1 MNNNDYNKQ
10 ICYDYDTNSYSM
22 FNGEKNNYKC
32 DIFGRHLP
40 HFNPNISGSMT
51 GKQRK
56 KLIPLSVDY
65 SNIPKLKNY
74 SDYFPITRKF
84 EGYGQFPHPLSVPF
98 SNIPTWEVKPKNR
111 AGLINQL
118 QKFSSSD
125 EFLKIMNKS
134 NDNKGLSYLTRDLT
148 EFDTVKND
156 GLILIDTINKTFDE
170 YKEQYKNQL
179 NTFDNLPAV
188 KALKNFKKVLEE
200 NSEKNIVNGKELKN
214 YGEDIKKQYD
224 AVYSCI
230 KSSKGIKNDK
240 IILPKINKIN
250 ENVNINERYE
260 NNKKNENYINNMF
273 KSNDCTLGKNIN
285 KPFGIFSYEE
295 EKINLELKKKEEE
308 EEKKRLEEEKKKL
321 EEEQK
326 KLEQEKNNDSNQKLN
341 DVTLDTKESLDLNE
355 KIKEETLDDKI
366 KKGDLS
372 FVSYQSENEKKYEN
386 DNKSNV
392 KSFNKI
398 EKLLDKEKRF
408 LKGYQ
413 IEHKIENEFPKFN
426 WPKLV
431 TNGDLYENDIKNLE
445 KVNPIAFQL
454 EKEKMELDLK
464 QLKRKR
470 HQNKLNYLIILRQSQ
485 KQEKLDLEK
494 SKRELEEGTY
504 K

>member
-1 MNNNDYNKQ
+1 
-10 ICYDYDTNSYSM
+10 M
-22 FNGEKNNYKC
+22 FNGEKSDYRC
-32 DIFGRHLP
+32 DFFGRHFP
-40 HFNPNISGSMT
+40 KFDPDISGSLS

-56 KLIPLSVDY
+56 KLTPLSIDY

-98 SNIPTWEVKPKNR
+98 SNIPTWEVKPRNR

-125 EFLKIMNKS
+125 EYLKIMNKS

-156 GLILIDTINKTFDE
+156 GLILNDTINKTFDE

-179 NTFDNLPAV
+179 NTFDKLPAV

-230 KSSKGIKNDK
+230 KSSKGIKNEK
-240 IILPKINKIN
+240 IMLPKIK
-250 ENVNINERYE
+250 ENVNTNVRYE
-260 NNKKNENYINNMF
+260 NKKNENYINDMF
-273 KSNDCTLGKNIN
+273 KSNDCTLGKKMN

-308 EEKKRLEEEKKKL
+308 EEKRKLEEEKKKL
-321 EEEQK
+321 EEEEQK
-326 KLEQEKNNDSNQKLN
+326 KLEQEKNNENQKLN

-413 IEHKIENEFPKFN
+413 INHKIENEFPKFN
-426 WPKLV
+426 WPKLI

>member
-1 MNNNDYNKQ
+1 MNKIDYHKQ
-10 ICYDYDTNSYSM
+10 ICYDYDTNSYTM
-22 FNGEKNNYKC
+22 FNGEKSDYRC
-32 DIFGRHLP
+32 DFFGRHFP
-40 HFNPNISGSMT
+40 KFDPDISGSLS

-56 KLIPLSVDY
+56 KLTPLSIDY

-98 SNIPTWEVKPKNR
+98 SNIPTWEVKPRNR

-125 EFLKIMNKS
+125 EYLKIMNKS

-156 GLILIDTINKTFDE
+156 GLVLIDTINKTFDE

-240 IILPKINKIN
+240 IVLPKINKIN

>member
-1 MNNNDYNKQ
+1 
-10 ICYDYDTNSYSM
+10 M
-22 FNGEKNNYKC
+22 FNGEKSDYRC
-32 DIFGRHLP
+32 DFFGRHFP
-40 HFNPNISGSMT
+40 KFDPDISGTLS

-56 KLIPLSVDY
+56 KLTPLSIDY

-98 SNIPTWEVKPKNR
+98 SNIPTWEVKPRNR

-125 EFLKIMNKS
+125 EYLKIMNKS

-179 NTFDNLPAV
+179 NTFDKLPAV

-230 KSSKGIKNDK
+230 KSSKGIKNEK
-240 IILPKINKIN
+240 IMLPKIK
-250 ENVNINERYE
+250 ENVNTNVRYE
-260 NNKKNENYINNMF
+260 NKKNENYINDMF
-273 KSNDCTLGKNIN
+273 KSNDCTLGKKMN

-308 EEKKRLEEEKKKL
+308 EEKRKLEEEKKKL
-321 EEEQK
+321 EEEEQK
-326 KLEQEKNNDSNQKLN
+326 KLEQEKNNENQKLN

-413 IEHKIENEFPKFN
+413 INHKIENEFPKFN
-426 WPKLV
+426 WPKLI

>member
-1 MNNNDYNKQ
+1 
-10 ICYDYDTNSYSM
+10 M
-22 FNGEKNNYKC
+22 FNGEKSDYRC
-32 DIFGRHLP
+32 DFFGRHFP
-40 HFNPNISGSMT
+40 KFDPDISGTLS

-56 KLIPLSVDY
+56 KLTPLSIDY

-98 SNIPTWEVKPKNR
+98 SNIPTWEVKPRNR

-125 EFLKIMNKS
+125 EYLKIMNKS

-179 NTFDNLPAV
+179 NTFDKLPAV
-188 KALKNFKKVLEE
+188 KALKNFKKVLEK

-230 KSSKGIKNDK
+230 KSSKGIKNEK
-240 IILPKINKIN
+240 IMLPKIK
-250 ENVNINERYE
+250 ENVNTNVRYE
-260 NNKKNENYINNMF
+260 NKKNENYINDMF
-273 KSNDCTLGKNIN
+273 KSNDCTLGKKMN

-308 EEKKRLEEEKKKL
+308 EEKRKLEEEKKKL
-321 EEEQK
+321 EEEEQK
-326 KLEQEKNNDSNQKLN
+326 KLEQEKNNENQKLN

-413 IEHKIENEFPKFN
+413 INHKIENEFPKFN
-426 WPKLV
+426 WPKLI

>member
-1 MNNNDYNKQ
+1 MNNIDYHKQ
-10 ICYDYDTNSYSM
+10 ICYDYDTNSYTM
-22 FNGEKNNYKC
+22 FNGEKSDYRC
-32 DIFGRHLP
+32 DFFGRHFP
-40 HFNPNISGSMT
+40 KFNPNISGSLT

-56 KLIPLSVDY
+56 KLAPLSVDY

-98 SNIPTWEVKPKNR
+98 SNIPTWEVKPRNR

-125 EFLKIMNKS
+125 EYLKIMNKS

-156 GLILIDTINKTFDE
+156 GLVLIDTINKTFDE

-285 KPFGIFSYEE
+285 KPFGIVSYEE
-295 EKINLELKKKEEE
+295 EKINLELKKKEE

>member
-1 MNNNDYNKQ
+1 MNKKDYHKQ
-10 ICYDYDTNSYSM
+10 ICYDYDTNSYTM
-22 FNGEKNNYKC
+22 FNGEKSDYRC
-32 DIFGRHLP
+32 DFFGRHFP
-40 HFNPNISGSMT
+40 KFDPDISGSLS

-56 KLIPLSVDY
+56 KLTPLSIDY

-98 SNIPTWEVKPKNR
+98 SNIPTWEVKPRNR

-125 EFLKIMNKS
+125 EYLKIMNKS

-179 NTFDNLPAV
+179 NTFDKLPAV

-230 KSSKGIKNDK
+230 KSSKGIKNEK
-240 IILPKINKIN
+240 IMLPKIK
-250 ENVNINERYE
+250 ENVNTNVRYE
-260 NNKKNENYINNMF
+260 NKKNENYINDMF
-273 KSNDCTLGKNIN
+273 KSNDCTLGKKMN

-295 EKINLELKKKEEE
+295 EKINLELKKKEEK
-308 EEKKRLEEEKKKL
+308 EEKRKLEEEKKKL
-321 EEEQK
+321 EEEEQK
-326 KLEQEKNNDSNQKLN
+326 KLEQEKNNENQKLN

-413 IEHKIENEFPKFN
+413 INHKIENEFPKFN
-426 WPKLV
+426 WPKLI

>member
-1 MNNNDYNKQ
+1 MNKIDYHKQ
-10 ICYDYDTNSYSM
+10 ICYDYDTNSYTM
-22 FNGEKNNYKC
+22 FNGEKSDYRC
-32 DIFGRHLP
+32 DFFGRHFP
-40 HFNPNISGSMT
+40 KFDPDISGTLS

-56 KLIPLSVDY
+56 KLTPLSIDY

-98 SNIPTWEVKPKNR
+98 SNIPTWEVKPRNR

-125 EFLKIMNKS
+125 EYLKIMNKS

-179 NTFDNLPAV
+179 NTFDKLPAV
-188 KALKNFKKVLEE
+188 KALKNFKKVLEK

-230 KSSKGIKNDK
+230 KSSKGIKNEK
-240 IILPKINKIN
+240 IMLPKIK
-250 ENVNINERYE
+250 ENVNTNVRYE
-260 NNKKNENYINNMF
+260 NKKNENYINDMF
-273 KSNDCTLGKNIN
+273 KSNDCTLGKKMN

-295 EKINLELKKKEEE
+295 EKINLKLKKKEEE
-308 EEKKRLEEEKKKL
+308 EEKRKLEEEKKKL
-321 EEEQK
+321 EEEEQK
-326 KLEQEKNNDSNQKLN
+326 KLEQEKNNENQKLN

-413 IEHKIENEFPKFN
+413 INHKIENEFPKFN
-426 WPKLV
+426 WPKLI